1 MRFTSSFVYTI
12 TVDGVAYGGIDPSGD
27 DPVQQP
33 GFSESFHN
41 YLSNGRDALL
51 WGGEPYLIESP
62 INLKSHLGRIVD
74 RIRDGSL
81 GAREIVIKRVDG
93 G

>member
-1 MRFTSSFVYTI
+1 MPTKQS
-12 TVDGVAYGGIDPSGD
+12 D
-27 DPVQQP
+27 
-33 GFSESFHN
+33 
-41 YLSNGRDALL
+41 GRDALL
-51 WGGEPYLIESP
+51 WGGEPYHIEGP
-62 INLKSHLGRIVD
+62 INLRSHLERIVD